1 MLSKAVAMATIPAE
15 NLQRAAKFYKDVLG
29 LKPGPGREGAA
40 SFEAGG
46 GSTIFIYE
54 RARTKAE
61 HTAITFL
68 VDDVEATVKALIA
81 KGVKFEQYDM
91 PGIKT
96 NELGIADIGGMSA
109 AWLTDPEGN
118 ILAIIPAQA

>member
-1 MLSKAVAMATIPAE
+1 MATIPAE

-29 LKPGPGREGAA
+29 LKPGEAREGAA

-109 AWLTDPEGN
+109 AWLTDPEGY